1 MRIALLISGHCRTFV
16 FQEQRRFFKHFLKS
30 LKKQSE
36 VDVYLMLKVDDRLK
50 TQQGIKNFKKMIKM
64 LNPVYSI
71 VFEKWRENN
80 DVYYSQM
87 KMIQHLCK
95 RALNGVA
102 LNGVALNHKNHK
114 EYDFFIR
121 IRPDLVLNSTIDLSK
136 LSKRIYTS
144 YKFDAIGNDQF
155 IIMPKE
161 FIQWILNIPMYL
173 ELYDKCPDYIIF
185 NNVRSFVS
193 QIVGSGIVR
202 EYKKIQTWN
211 TKHDILNPTNYWREK
226 EHFHPNENY
235 VEELKKIIHYET
247 ILD

>member
-1 MRIALLISGHCRTFV
+1 MRVALLISGHCRTFV

-30 LKKQSE
+30 LKAD
-36 VDVYLMLKVDDRLK
+36 VDVYLMLKVDARLK
-50 TQQGIKNFKKMIKM
+50 THEGIKHLKRMIKM

-87 KMIQHLCK
+87 KMIQHLCWK
-95 RALNGVA
+95 AI
-102 LNGVALNHKNHK
+102 KYS
-114 EYDFFIR
+114 ETQYDFFIR
-121 IRPDLVLNSTIDLSK
+121 IRPDLVLNSIIDLST
-136 LSKRIYTS
+136 LSNRIYTS

-155 IIMPKE
+155 IIIPKE
-161 FIQWILNIPMYL
+161 FIHWILHLPMYP
-173 ELYDKCPDYIIF
+173 EIYNKCPDYIIF
-185 NNVRSFVS
+185 NKVRSFVS
-193 QIVGSGIVR
+193 QIVGSGLVR

-211 TKHDILNPTNYWREK
+211 TKHDTLNPTNYWREK